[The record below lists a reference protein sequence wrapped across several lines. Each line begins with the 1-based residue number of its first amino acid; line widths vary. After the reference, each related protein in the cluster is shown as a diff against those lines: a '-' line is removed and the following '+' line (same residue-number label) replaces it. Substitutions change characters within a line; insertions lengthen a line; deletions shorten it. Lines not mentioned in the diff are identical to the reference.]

1 MAQGEAPAQTKEE
14 KSVRA
19 DAESADCGADADSGA
34 DADAASAIR
43 IVIIPSLFP
52 SPSAPAASSKKVFF
66 FSLSCPRF

>member
-1 MAQGEAPAQTKEE
+1 MAQGAAPAQTKEE

-19 DAESADCGADADSGA
+19 DAESADGGTDAGAG
-34 DADAASAIR
+34 ADAASAIR